1 MSMDDGRENL
11 EAQADPVVVRPGPG
25 RRFIGAVSVAVI
37 AAFVLA
43 LWYAYDQGVN
53 KGVSLAPPVI
63 KAPEGPVKI
72 KPEEPGGM
80 EIPNQDKQVYQAM
93 EATKPE
99 PKVEQLLPP
108 PEEPEPEVEPAQPQ
122 PSVELETAAKPEVEV
137 KPVEPPTAP
146 ATATETAKVETEP
159 KPAPQPASK
168 PAPPPAKKKAAAPK
182 PQQQVAAAAQ
192 GSFMIQLASFRN
204 EQAANNAWKTIGGK
218 HAPVLKSLKQRV
230 LRIDL
235 GSGKGVF
242 YRLQAGGFPTRAAAE
257 SACAKLKA
265 QKQGCLVVAR

>member
-1 MSMDDGRENL
+1 MSMDDDRENL
-11 EAQADPVVVRPGPG
+11 GAQADPVVVRSGTG

-37 AAFVLA
+37 AAFVIA

-53 KGVSLAPPVI
+53 KGVSLSPPIV

-80 EIPNQDKQVYQAM
+80 KIPNQDKQVYQAM

-108 PEEPEPEVEPAQPQ
+108 PEEPEPEAEPAQTQ
-122 PSVELETAAKPEVEV
+122 PKVEMETAAKPELEV
-137 KPVEPPTAP
+137 KAVEPPAV
-146 ATATETAKVETEP
+146 TAKVEAEP
-159 KPAPQPASK
+159 KPEPKSK
-168 PAPPPAKKKAAAPK
+168 PAPPPAKVAAAPK
-182 PQQQVAAAAQ
+182 PPKKVAAPPAQ

-218 HAPVLKSLKQRV
+218 HAPVLKNLKQRV

-242 YRLQAGGFPTRAAAE
+242 YRLQAGGFPTRKAAE

-265 QKQGCLVVAR
+265 KKQGCLVVAR